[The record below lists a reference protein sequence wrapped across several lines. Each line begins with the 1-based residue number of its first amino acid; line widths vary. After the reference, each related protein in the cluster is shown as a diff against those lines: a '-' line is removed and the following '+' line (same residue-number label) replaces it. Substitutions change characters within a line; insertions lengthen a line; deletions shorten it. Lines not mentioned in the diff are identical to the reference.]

1 MNQTVRDP
9 LRKHSV
15 LVRAMYVAA
24 MNGALASI
32 LTAKHC
38 FCYIERSDQTTF
50 GCRLSL
56 TQARMHQLVETL
68 EVSPQVLSLMLG
80 EPDYWAPGDFASLI
94 QKSVP
99 EKLGKCCKL
108 MLLCGKLTVGGPEF
122 FCQHPRWHIH
132 TKDVPLSV
140 YMTHN
145 LADRTTSYI
154 VMTDKTHSRL
164 GDIRRRICA
173 SFASGG
179 LPDTKDPFM
188 VHCLVLH
195 EIFLDA
201 KSVITPLRGSLYDQ
215 LDLVDIYSSK
225 PLHERGRAELE
236 DMTIEMHVISQEI
249 DSVTAGAEM
258 TAMIVRRMQ
267 IAHDRYCTLLGSNP
281 IEGGTTKI
289 SDTLRY
295 LLESAE
301 SQKRWLVSYKS
312 RKDIALNLVSLLFHQ
327 SKDTI
332 YNVLGLQPR
341 HTLRR
346 HNQHDHRTRS

>member
-1 MNQTVRDP
+1 MLQ
-9 LRKHSV
+9 L
-15 LVRAMYVAA
+15 L
-24 MNGALASI
+24 
-32 LTAKHC
+32 
-38 FCYIERSDQTTF
+38 ETF
-50 GCRLSL
+50 
-56 TQARMHQLVETL
+56 

-80 EPDYWAPGDFASLI
+80 EPDYWAPGDFASLV
-94 QKSVP
+94 QQSVSG
-99 EKLGKCCKL
+99 KLGKCCDMIL
-108 MLLCGKLTVGGPEF
+108 PCGKLTFGGPEF

-145 LADRTTSYI
+145 LADRTTSYV
-154 VMTDKTHSRL
+154 VMTDRTHSRL
-164 GDIRRRICA
+164 EDVRRRIRA

-225 PLHERGRAELE
+225 PLSERGRNELE

-267 IAHDRYCTLLGSNP
+267 LAHDRYCTLLGPKP
-281 IEGGTTKI
+281 IEDGNTKV
-289 SDTLRY
+289 SDALQY

-312 RKDIALNLVSLLFHQ
+312 RKDIALNLVCLLTQQ
-327 SKDTI
+327 SKNKI
-332 YNVLGLQPR
+332 G
-341 HTLRR
+341 
-346 HNQHDHRTRS
+346 